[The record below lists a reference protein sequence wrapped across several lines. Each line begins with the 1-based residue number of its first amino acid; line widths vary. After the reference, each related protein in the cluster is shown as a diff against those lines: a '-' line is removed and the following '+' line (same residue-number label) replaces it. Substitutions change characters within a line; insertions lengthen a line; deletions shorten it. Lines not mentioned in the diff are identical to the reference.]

1 MKAIKDIL
9 TVVNPI
15 SGNSAKEDTITNI
28 IAYCGTDNYSLTIYE
43 TTGKDDI
50 TNIQNLIQENTIDR
64 VLVVGGDGTIKMV
77 AEAVEGFEVSVGIIP
92 AGSANGL
99 AVNFNIPN
107 TLQKQLDVALGNNTI
122 DADKLLVNDHVC
134 FHMAD
139 LGINAELI
147 KNYEASNIRGK
158 LGYVLQTIP
167 TLFTSEY
174 PFNFTLKI
182 DAKTIETKGIM
193 LAIANANKFGTGATI
208 NPNGKINDGKFE
220 VVVFKELNIAEIINT
235 IYDKANVQSDFAQEY
250 ATTSAIIETQESVPL
265 QIDGEFIE
273 NTTKV
278 EVKLCEEK
286 LTVAVPKSFIS

>member
-15 SGNSAKEDTITNI
+15 SGNSTKEDIITKI
-28 IAYCGTDNYSLTIYE
+28 IEYCNTDNYLLTIYE

-107 TLQKQLDVALGNNTI
+107 TLQKQLDVALGHNTI

-174 PFNFTLKI
+174 PF
-182 DAKTIETKGIM
+182 
-193 LAIANANKFGTGATI
+193 
-208 NPNGKINDGKFE
+208 
-220 VVVFKELNIAEIINT
+220 
-235 IYDKANVQSDFAQEY
+235 
-250 ATTSAIIETQESVPL
+250 
-265 QIDGEFIE
+265 
-273 NTTKV
+273 
-278 EVKLCEEK
+278 
-286 LTVAVPKSFIS
+286 

>member
-1 MKAIKDIL
+1 MKGIKDIL

-15 SGNSAKEDTITNI
+15 SGNISKENI
-28 IAYCGTDNYSLTIYE
+28 ITEIIDHCNTDQYALTIYE

-50 TNIQNLIQENTIDR
+50 SSIKQLIDENNIER

-77 AEAVEGFEVSVGIIP
+77 AEAVEGLQVSVGIIP

-107 TLQKQLDVALGNNTI
+107 NRAKQLKIALGNHTI
-122 DADKLLVNDHVC
+122 KADKLLVNDHIC

-139 LGINAELI
+139 MGINAELV

-167 TLFTSEY
+167 TLLASEY
-174 PFNFTLKI
+174 PFDFTIEI
-182 DAKTIETKGIM
+182 DSETVETKGIM

-208 NPNGKINDGKFE
+208 NPNGIIDDGKFE
-220 VVVFKELNIAEIINT
+220 LLVFKELNIPEIINT
-235 IYDKANVQSDFAQEY
+235 IYDKADMQSGFAEEFSI
-250 ATTSAIIETQESVPL
+250 TSATITTNEPIPL
-265 QIDGEFIE
+265 QVDGEYIE
-273 NTTKV
+273 KTKQV
-278 EVKLCEEK
+278 TVKLCKEK
-286 LTVAVPKSFIS
+286 LTLAVPKTFV

>member
-43 TTGKDDI
+43 TTGKEDI
-50 TNIQNLIQENTIDR
+50 KNIQNLIQENTIDR

-77 AEAVEGFEVSVGIIP
+77 AEAVEGFHVSVGIIP
-92 AGSANGL
+92 AGSANGM

-107 TLQKQLDVALGNNTI
+107 TLQKQLDIALGDHTI
-122 DADKLLVNDHVC
+122 DADKLLVNNHVC

-174 PFNFTLKI
+174 PFNFTLQI

-235 IYDKANVQSDFAQEY
+235 IYDKANVQSDFAEEY
-250 ATTSAIIETQESVPL
+250 TTTSAIIHSQESVPL

-286 LTVAVPKSFIS
+286 LTVAVPESFVS